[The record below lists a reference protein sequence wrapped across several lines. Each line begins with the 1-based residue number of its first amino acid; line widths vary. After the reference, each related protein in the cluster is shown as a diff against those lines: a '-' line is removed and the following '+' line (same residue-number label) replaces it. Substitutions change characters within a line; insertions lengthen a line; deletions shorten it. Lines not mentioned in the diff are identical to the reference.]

1 MWLKKSVV
9 IIDDI
14 LKILDITRLRY
25 IYIYIYIGMCIYI
38 YIYIYVCMYVY
49 KERFGFKLGAFNPNI
64 SFPIM

>member
-1 MWLKKSVV
+1 MWLKKSVA
-9 IIDDI
+9 IIDGM

-25 IYIYIYIGMCIYI
+25 IYIYIYLFM
-38 YIYIYVCMYVY
+38 YVCMYEY

>member
-25 IYIYIYIGMCIYI
+25 IYIYIYIFIYLFM
-38 YIYIYVCMYVY
+38 YVCMYEY